1 MRRSGLMLGGVM
13 AVLFW
18 VSFAQA
24 QFGKG
29 AVPKFYGDFKPVV
42 GGWAEYEMK
51 PKGEAS
57 SRMKIAIVG
66 KDANG
71 VWYETVV
78 DQKKEGK
85 MISKMLVSGDPG
97 DPKAVKRIIVKMGTQ
112 PAMEMPVQMTPPQAG
127 KPQGVKG
134 KVVDKGSET
143 IKVPAGTFT
152 AQHVQYQDGDMVIDT
167 WVHKDVSP
175 YGLVKSVSKDQ
186 EMILVGYG
194 TGAKTLI
201 TEEPQK
207 FKMPQMPG
215 MPGGA
220 QGVPPTQGKSIQ
232 QDNDDDEDEDGAV
245 DEDQEEEDD
254 DE

>member
-1 MRRSGLMLGGVM
+1 
-13 AVLFW
+13 
-18 VSFAQA
+18 
-24 QFGKG
+24 
-29 AVPKFYGDFKPVV
+29 
-42 GGWAEYEMK
+42 
-51 PKGEAS
+51 
-57 SRMKIAIVG
+57 
-66 KDANG
+66 
-71 VWYETVV
+71 
-78 DQKKEGK
+78 
-85 MISKMLVSGDPG
+85 
-97 DPKAVKRIIVKMGTQ
+97 
-112 PAMEMPVQMTPPQAG
+112 
-127 KPQGVKG
+127 
-134 KVVDKGSET
+134 
-143 IKVPAGTFT
+143 
-152 AQHVQYQDGDMVIDT
+152 MVIDT

-232 QDNDDDEDEDGAV
+232 QNNDDDEDEDAAV
-245 DEDQEEEDD
+245 EEDQEEDD